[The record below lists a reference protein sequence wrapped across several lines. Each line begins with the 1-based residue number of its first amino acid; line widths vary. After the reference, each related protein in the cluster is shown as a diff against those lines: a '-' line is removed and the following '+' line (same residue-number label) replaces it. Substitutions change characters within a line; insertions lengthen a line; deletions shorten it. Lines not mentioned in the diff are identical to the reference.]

1 MGYATGILYRIQLNI
16 YKAYNKGISVKEL
29 AQRYEVSEL
38 KITDAINK
46 VEERLNNN
54 NTSHWYLDV
63 LHLVQEIKI
72 WRSHYRRKIYI
83 GEWKRI
89 INWF

>member
-1 MGYATGILYRIQLNI
+1 MGYATGILHRIQLNI
-16 YKAYNKGISVKEL
+16 YKAYKRGTSVEEL

-54 NTSHWYLDV
+54 TSHWYLDV
-63 LHLVQEIKI
+63 LHL
-72 WRSHYRRKIYI
+72 
-83 GEWKRI
+83 GG
-89 INWF
+89 N

>member
-1 MGYATGILYRIQLNI
+1 MGYATGILHRIQLNI
-16 YKAYNKGISVKEL
+16 YKAYKKGTSVKEL

-54 NTSHWYLDV
+54 TSHWYLDV
-63 LHLVQEIKI
+63 LHLVQEIKT
-72 WRSHYRRKIYI
+72 K
-83 GEWKRI
+83 ELL
-89 INWF
+89 

>member
-1 MGYATGILYRIQLNI
+1 MGYATGVLHRIQLNI
-16 YKAYNKGISVKEL
+16 YKAHKRGTSVEEL

-54 NTSHWYLDV
+54 TSHWYLDV

-72 WRSHYRRKIYI
+72 K
-83 GEWKRI
+83 ELL
-89 INWF
+89 

>member
-1 MGYATGILYRIQLNI
+1 MGYATGILHRIQLNI
-16 YKAYNKGISVKEL
+16 YEAYKKGTSVKEL

-54 NTSHWYLDV
+54 DTLHWYLYM
-63 LHLVQEIKI
+63 LYLVQEIKI
-72 WRSHYRRKIYI
+72 
-83 GEWKRI
+83 
-89 INWF
+89 N

>member
-1 MGYATGILYRIQLNI
+1 MGYATGILHRIQLNI
-16 YKAYNKGISVKEL
+16 YEAYKNGTSIEEL

-54 NTSHWYLDV
+54 TSYWYLDV

-72 WRSHYRRKIYI
+72 K
-83 GEWKRI
+83 ELL
-89 INWF
+89 

>member
-1 MGYATGILYRIQLNI
+1 MGYATSILHRMQLNI
-16 YKAYNKGISVKEL
+16 YEAYKKGTSVKEL

-54 NTSHWYLDV
+54 DT
-63 LHLVQEIKI
+63 LH
-72 WRSHYRRKIYI
+72 
-83 GEWKRI
+83 
-89 INWF
+89 

>member
-54 NTSHWYLDV
+54 NTSH
-63 LHLVQEIKI
+63 
-72 WRSHYRRKIYI
+72 
-83 GEWKRI
+83 
-89 INWF
+89 

>member
-1 MGYATGILYRIQLNI
+1 MGYATGVLHRIQLNI
-16 YKAYNKGISVKEL
+16 YKAYKRGTSVEEL

-54 NTSHWYLDV
+54 TSLWYLDV

-72 WRSHYRRKIYI
+72 K
-83 GEWKRI
+83 ELL
-89 INWF
+89 

>member
-1 MGYATGILYRIQLNI
+1 MGYATGILHRIQLNI
-16 YKAYNKGISVKEL
+16 YEAYKNGTSIEEL

-54 NTSHWYLDV
+54 TLHWYLYV
-63 LHLVQEIKI
+63 LYLVQEIKNK
-72 WRSHYRRKIYI
+72 RR
-83 GEWKRI
+83 G
-89 INWF
+89 WFRWNLLICLEE

>member
-1 MGYATGILYRIQLNI
+1 MGYATGILHRIQLNI
-16 YKAYNKGISVKEL
+16 YESYKKGTSVKEL

-46 VEERLNNN
+46 VEERSNN
-54 NTSHWYLDV
+54 NTSYWYLDV

-72 WRSHYRRKIYI
+72 
-83 GEWKRI
+83 
-89 INWF
+89 N

>member
-1 MGYATGILYRIQLNI
+1 MGYATGVLHRIQLNI
-16 YKAYNKGISVKEL
+16 YKAHKRGTSVEEL

-54 NTSHWYLDV
+54 TSH
-63 LHLVQEIKI
+63 
-72 WRSHYRRKIYI
+72 
-83 GEWKRI
+83 
-89 INWF
+89 

>member
-1 MGYATGILYRIQLNI
+1 MGYATGVLHRIQLNI
-16 YKAYNKGISVKEL
+16 YKAYNRGTSVEEL

-54 NTSHWYLDV
+54 TSHWYLDV

-72 WRSHYRRKIYI
+72 K
-83 GEWKRI
+83 ELL
-89 INWF
+89 

>member
-1 MGYATGILYRIQLNI
+1 MGYATGVLHRIQLNI
-16 YKAYNKGISVKEL
+16 YKAYKRGTSIEEL

-54 NTSHWYLDV
+54 TSHWYLDV

-72 WRSHYRRKIYI
+72 
-83 GEWKRI
+83 
-89 INWF
+89 N

>member
-1 MGYATGILYRIQLNI
+1 MGYATGILHRIQSNI
-16 YKAYNKGISVKEL
+16 YKAYKKGASVEEL

-38 KITDAINK
+38 KITDAINE
-46 VEERLNNN
+46 VEERLNN

-72 WRSHYRRKIYI
+72 K
-83 GEWKRI
+83 ELL
-89 INWF
+89 

>member
-1 MGYATGILYRIQLNI
+1 MGYATGILHRIQLNI
-16 YKAYNKGISVKEL
+16 YEAYKNGTSVKEL

-54 NTSHWYLDV
+54 TLHWYLYV
-63 LHLVQEIKI
+63 LYLVQEIKNKL
-72 WRSHYRRKIYI
+72 KILS
-83 GEWKRI
+83 GG
-89 INWF
+89 N

>member
-1 MGYATGILYRIQLNI
+1 MGYATGVLHRIQLNI
-16 YKAYNKGISVKEL
+16 YKAYKRGTSVEEL

-54 NTSHWYLDV
+54 TSHWYLDV

-72 WRSHYRRKIYI
+72 K
-83 GEWKRI
+83 ELL
-89 INWF
+89 